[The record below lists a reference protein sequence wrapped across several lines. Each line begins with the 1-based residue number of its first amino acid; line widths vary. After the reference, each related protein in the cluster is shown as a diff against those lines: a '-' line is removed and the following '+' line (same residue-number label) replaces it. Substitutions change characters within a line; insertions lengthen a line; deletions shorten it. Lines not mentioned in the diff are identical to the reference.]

1 MQRSPTITHLPQ
13 SPHFPET
20 LARFGRTGA
29 AIVAVSV
36 LALAGALTWTAVDDG
51 GQTTTTNREVTVGA
65 VVGAVELQRQLDFSA
80 VIDTAQAPA
89 GAVANAVELERQL
102 NPLSAINTDQVP
114 AGAVA
119 NTVELQRQLDSV
131 SAIGTNQVPA
141 GAVANA
147 VELQR
152 QIGSVSTTGT
162 SEAPAGAVA
171 NAMELQRQLD
181 QQGAEVFDAGILDQN
196 GGQPSELS

>member
-1 MQRSPTITHLPQ
+1 MMEAKPQRPT
-13 SPHFPET
+13 
-20 LARFGRTGA
+20 ARSRLGPSSARSSSSANST
-29 AIVAVSV
+29 SV
-36 LALAGALTWTAVDDG
+36 P
-51 GQTTTTNREVTVGA
+51 
-65 VVGAVELQRQLDFSA
+65 